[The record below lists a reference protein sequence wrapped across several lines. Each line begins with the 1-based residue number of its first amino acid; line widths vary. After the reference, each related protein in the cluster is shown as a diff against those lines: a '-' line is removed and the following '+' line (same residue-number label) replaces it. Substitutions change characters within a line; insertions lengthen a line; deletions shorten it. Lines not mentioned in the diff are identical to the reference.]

1 MGDERFMKNFDQKSV
16 RGREHVQDLGIHGR
30 VILKCILKIG
40 LEIVDLFCI
49 VEDKD

>member
-1 MGDERFMKNFDQKSV
+1 MEDDRFMKNFDQKNVS
-16 RGREHVQDLGIHGR
+16 GREHVQYLGMHGR

-40 LEIVDLFCI
+40 LESVDLFCI